1 MRRRLGQIPRVL
13 GKAIQCVLHWRP
25 STTAALI
32 LAFMATL
39 FVIAWAL
46 TTFRVPQTVVTLGW
60 PDQLPHSWQAWTSGD
75 GRLSLDALG
84 SLR

>member
-1 MRRRLGQIPRVL
+1 
-13 GKAIQCVLHWRP
+13 
-25 STTAALI
+25 
-32 LAFMATL
+32 MATL

-46 TTFRVPQTVVTLGW
+46 TTVRVPQTEVTLGW